1 MSEKSL
7 QQTLDL
13 SKGDAICKHILSHKD
28 ILARI
33 LVGYVQEFH
42 DCSFDDVAN
51 KYIED
56 DISVSDTHVH
66 RGEFLQIKGDNNEDT
81 TVDEGTVKYDIK
93 FTAKTPEDS
102 GSIELIINIEA
113 QNNFSP
119 GYSLVK
125 RALYYCS
132 RLVSAQY
139 GTEFTHS
146 DYDKIKK
153 VYSIWIC
160 TNPLQNARH
169 TVTSFDIC
177 YDKLLGSLD
186 INREDY
192 DIMKVI
198 MVCLG
203 DPNANYEEIK
213 EAEYNVKQKEA
224 LKFLDTVFSVKID
237 KKDKVERL
245 KSEFDFN
252 LDSQLD
258 EEVSSMCNVSR
269 GWYREGVEEGREE
282 GIALSLKSLMKG
294 SNLSI
299 EKAMELLNIPIT
311 EKEKYKRIIAS
322 LIDN

>member
-1 MSEKSL
+1 M
-7 QQTLDL
+7 
-13 SKGDAICKHILSHKD
+13 
-28 ILARI
+28 
-33 LVGYVQEFH
+33 
-42 DCSFDDVAN
+42 
-51 KYIED
+51 
-56 DISVSDTHVH
+56 SDTHVH

-93 FTAKTPEDS
+93 FTAKTPEDN

-119 GYSLVK
+119 GYSLIK

-169 TVTSFDIC
+169 TVTSFDI
-177 YDKLLGSLD
+177 YYNSLLGSLD
-186 INREDY
+186 VSREDY
-192 DIMKVI
+192 DIMNVI

-203 DPNANYEEIK
+203 DPNANYEEIRD
-213 EAEYNVKQKEA
+213 ADYNVKQKEA
-224 LKFLDTVFSVKID
+224 LKFLDTVFSVKLN
-237 KKDKVERL
+237 KEDKVEKL
-245 KSEFDFN
+245 KNEFDFN

-269 GWYREGVEEGREE
+269 GWYREGVEIGREE
-282 GIALSLKSLMKG
+282 GREIGIATSLKSLMRG

-299 EKAMELLNIPIT
+299 EKAMELLNIPII
-311 EKEKYKRIIAS
+311 EKEKYKRIIDS
-322 LIDN
+322 LIDD